1 MLTSKPGSLGNKGGR
16 DGSRR
21 SVPILGIRN
30 VVLNKQIYLHFL
42 HRGHTMRQSRTG
54 IFTAHLL
61 WDQLSHAAYA
71 APVNATRMKNG
82 SSISAAQGIVYS
94 APGGK
99 QNLASVFMPE
109 KPVPV
114 RNSLLR
120 LGFLLHQLEGA
131 GGSKSPGMS
140 PVTACTFPACRPH
153 RSHCSLLG
161 APHGLSLGHG
171 PAGQHPSH
179 TQPFAQPAL
188 PPVRSQLQG
197 HGFSQLRELAWAK

>member
-1 MLTSKPGSLGNKGGR
+1 MLPSKPGSLGNKGGR

-114 RNSLLR
+114 RNGLLR
-120 LGFLLHQLEGA
+120 SGFLLHQL
-131 GGSKSPGMS
+131 GGGRRQQEPRDEPCDRLHLPCLPAPSLPLLPPGSPPW
-140 PVTACTFPACRPH
+140 PV
-153 RSHCSLLG
+153 LG
-161 APHGLSLGHG
+161 A
-171 PAGQHPSH
+171 
-179 TQPFAQPAL
+179 
-188 PPVRSQLQG
+188 
-197 HGFSQLRELAWAK
+197 

>member
-1 MLTSKPGSLGNKGGR
+1 MLPSKPGSLGNKGGR
-16 DGSRR
+16 DGSHG

-114 RNSLLR
+114 RKSASFRVSVTPALGGRRQQEPRDEPCDRLHLPCLLAPSFPLLPPGSPPWPV
-120 LGFLLHQLEGA
+120 LGAWPSTAAPISHPAFCSACSAPGA
-131 GGSKSPGMS
+131 ISAPG
-140 PVTACTFPACRPH
+140 TWLFPAQ
-153 RSHCSLLG
+153 G
-161 APHGLSLGHG
+161 TGLS
-171 PAGQHPSH
+171 
-179 TQPFAQPAL
+179 
-188 PPVRSQLQG
+188 
-197 HGFSQLRELAWAK
+197 

>member
-1 MLTSKPGSLGNKGGR
+1 MFPSKPGSLGNKGGR
-16 DGSRR
+16 DGSHG

-30 VVLNKQIYLHFL
+30 VVLNKQLYLHFL
-42 HRGHTMRQSRTG
+42 HRGRTMRQSRTG

-114 RNSLLR
+114 RKSASFR
-120 LGFLLHQLEGA
+120 VSVTPVGG
-131 GGSKSPGMS
+131 GGSKSPRMS
-140 PVTACTFPACRPH
+140 PVTACTSPACWPH

-197 HGFSQLRELAWAK
+197 HGFSQHRELA